1 MITAPQIR
9 AARAFLNWSQ
19 DELAKQAGVSAPTIK
34 RVELKGPDSSSLGTI
49 KAIKA
54 ALEAGGVSFSD
65 EGCVC
70 PSATPCKK
78 TA

>member
-19 DELAKQAGVSAPTIK
+19 GDLAEKSGVSAPTIK
-34 RVELKGPDSSSLGTI
+34 RIESKGPDSSSLSTI

-54 ALEAGGVSFSD
+54 ALEAGGITFND
-65 EGCVC
+65 AGCVC
-70 PSATPCKK
+70 PPA
-78 TA
+78 A

>member
-19 DELAKQAGVSAPTIK
+19 GDLAEKSGVSAPTIK
-34 RVELKGPDSSSLGTI
+34 RIESKGPDSSSLSTI

-54 ALEAGGVSFSD
+54 ALEAEGITFND
-65 EGCVC
+65 AGCVC
-70 PSATPCKK
+70 PPA
-78 TA
+78 A